1 MFKLPKVPYTMD
13 KDQSVQIPFRG
24 INYSDMLTDGDVADS
39 RGISMRRYPF
49 ITTRRGRELNADAS
63 NKKTDT
69 IFPYNGELAS
79 VRGGVLYK
87 GEDAVTYKDA
97 NETEH
102 EHVVGSGAKFAKI
115 NSKLVSFSGKGD
127 KALKKYY
134 DTNKEF
140 IDPVSGE
147 LVPVPGEL
155 EAKVEAEGVTFKKN
169 GVEAEFVDEVKG
181 QGGTFKN
188 GTFCTTSTSKIVLP
202 GAWMIDGYYA
212 WHVIQVSSA
221 FKQEY
226 TSNGYHCYEWE
237 FANDDNIVSKL
248 DGEVKI
254 IFAYFDEDDYDF
266 FYMLEHSYIET
277 TQDSIVIKSEKQYY
291 LQEDLN
297 KRLYI
302 SCAPDYNLNEKIR
315 TGISVCFN
323 DGVENKIT
331 AVGEN
336 YFCAADKNESYISFW
351 GYFDGLSLTA
361 TSKWDDDLTKFIK
374 NGDVVK
380 FNGSKNNTD
389 SYTVV
394 SVTKDTI
401 TFSNKDVIDDESSI
415 WTNFYIW
422 KAWSNDTFSKFK
434 KGDAVT
440 IEGCDALTKNNITF
454 VIDSLSGAGIYAA
467 ADIFDEGYVEG
478 KITISRKV
486 PDLDFICE
494 SENRLWGCNS
504 AENTVYV
511 SALGDPTNMY
521 AYEGVS
527 TDSFATAVGSEGD
540 FTGCCK
546 YGSSVLFFKEDRIH
560 KFLGSYPAEYTLYS
574 YEVDGVQAGSEKS
587 LVVIN
592 EVLYYKGTYGVYA
605 YDGGVPRLISECFG
619 DRSFYNAVAGTDGVN
634 YYISMKDEKDV
645 SNGQWYLFVYNTRT
659 GMWVLE
665 DHIQSR
671 DFARVGRTLYYLG
684 DGGNVWSLDNGC
696 TVDKEVK
703 TVDKEVKTVDKPI
716 EWMVQFTPF
725 YETIEGRK
733 SYSRILMRA
742 EVPLGSY
749 IELKIRCDD
758 GRWAELGRIVG
769 KMRGVVP
776 IRIPINRC
784 DKFELRL
791 EGKGECTI
799 HSMLREYCVGGER

>member
-1 MFKLPKVPYTMD
+1 MSL
-13 KDQSVQIPFRG
+13 
-24 INYSDMLTDGDVADS
+24 L
-39 RGISMRRYPF
+39 
-49 ITTRRGRELNADAS
+49 
-63 NKKTDT
+63 
-69 IFPYNGELAS
+69 
-79 VRGGVLYK
+79 
-87 GEDAVTYKDA
+87 
-97 NETEH
+97 
-102 EHVVGSGAKFAKI
+102 
-115 NSKLVSFSGKGD
+115 
-127 KALKKYY
+127 
-134 DTNKEF
+134 
-140 IDPVSGE
+140 
-147 LVPVPGEL
+147 
-155 EAKVEAEGVTFKKN
+155 
-169 GVEAEFVDEVKG
+169 
-181 QGGTFKN
+181 
-188 GTFCTTSTSKIVLP
+188 
-202 GAWMIDGYYA
+202 
-212 WHVIQVSSA
+212 
-221 FKQEY
+221 
-226 TSNGYHCYEWE
+226 
-237 FANDDNIVSKL
+237 
-248 DGEVKI
+248 
-254 IFAYFDEDDYDF
+254 
-266 FYMLEHSYIET
+266 
-277 TQDSIVIKSEKQYY
+277 
-291 LQEDLN
+291 
-297 KRLYI
+297 
-302 SCAPDYNLNEKIR
+302 
-315 TGISVCFN
+315 
-323 DGVENKIT
+323 
-331 AVGEN
+331 
-336 YFCAADKNESYISFW
+336 
-351 GYFDGLSLTA
+351 GYFENGLSITA
-361 TSKWDDDLTKFIK
+361 TSTWDYAGFHIFKAGDSIK
-374 NGDVVK
+374 IV
-380 FNGSKNNTD
+380 GSKNNVD
-389 SYTVV
+389 SYVV
-394 SVTKDTI
+394 EKADINTI
-401 TFSNKDVIDDESSI
+401 TFKGDSDIQKEESI
-415 WTNFYIW
+415 WTEFEIW
-422 KAWSNDTFSKFK
+422 TAEEGNTTFSEFK

-440 IEGCDALTKNNITF
+440 ISGCNTYPQNDITF
-454 VIDSLSGAGIYAA
+454 VINSLSGAGIYAS
-467 ADIFDEGYVEG
+467 ADIFTESAESAESAV
-478 KITISRKV
+478 ITISRKV

-634 YYISMKDEKDV
+634 YYISMKDDKDA
-645 SNGQWYLFVYNTRT
+645 SKGQWYLFVYNTQT

-671 DFARVGRTLYYLG
+671 DFARVGRTLYYLD

-703 TVDKEVKTVDKPI
+703 TVDEEVKTVDKPI

-799 HSMLREYCVGGER
+799 HSMLREYYVGGVR